1 MNYDDSDLLSSDLLR
16 SDLPSSNL
24 LNSSWLIYMLGKSS
38 VTPEGRLLS
47 LFDILN
53 DWLKAPN
60 MLKHCH
66 LSGSDNALLLDYC
79 IDQAQAL
86 GAENPEILAEHIVL
100 IARNAAQQNIAH
112 PSNNSLTHAK
122 KAASALILAQTQPI
136 VTKQIKPALSKPMTY
151 GIAATLT
158 LVICA
163 SLIWAPLLKDQQSTV
178 HMNAES
184 NSDNSSILAKK
195 EDQHLTAHDATQMY
209 AKYELMRQGTCQF
222 PEALL
227 MPDKHKAIYLEN
239 VVGGK
244 LPSNLDDLAIANE
257 YLEKV
262 KCNFTPMLMAASK

>member
-1 MNYDDSDLLSSDLLR
+1 MNYDDSDLLR

-38 VTPEGRLLS
+38 DTPEGRLLS

-60 MLKHCH
+60 MLKLCH
-66 LSGSDNALLLDYC
+66 LSDSDNALLLDYC
-79 IDQAQAL
+79 IEQAQAL
-86 GAENPEILAEHIVL
+86 GADSPEILAEHIVL
-100 IARNAAQQNIAH
+100 IARNAAQQNITH
-112 PSNNSLTHAK
+112 PSSNSLAHAK
-122 KAASALILAQTQPI
+122 KAAGALILAQTQPI
-136 VTKQIKPALSKPMTY
+136 APKQIKPALSKPITY
-151 GIAATLT
+151 GVAATLALT
-158 LVICA
+158 ICA
-163 SLIWAPLLKDQQSTV
+163 SLIWTPFLKDQQSTKP
-178 HMNAES
+178 MNADS
-184 NSDNSSILAKK
+184 NNNSSTFAKK
-195 EDQHLTAHDATQMY
+195 EDLHLTAHDATQMY

-227 MPDKHKAIYLEN
+227 IPDKHKAIYLEN